1 MEERREE
8 KFLSEGSE
16 RQAHRYIL
24 KKTRSIIG
32 EVGCQK
38 NQNFG
43 ETPYVLMYTLFR
55 NFWSVLSSG
64 MSLEKRDCELAC
76 RFSPQVILK
85 R

>member
-43 ETPYVLMYTLFR
+43 E
-55 NFWSVLSSG
+55 
-64 MSLEKRDCELAC
+64 
-76 RFSPQVILK
+76 SPNSNVHPF
-85 R
+85 

>member
-38 NQNFG
+38 IQNFG
-43 ETPYVLMYTLFR
+43 ETPDSNVHPFQKFWKCLEFR
-55 NFWSVLSSG
+55 N
-64 MSLEKRDCELAC
+64 E
-76 RFSPQVILK
+76 P
-85 R
+85 

>member
-43 ETPYVLMYTLFR
+43 ETLYVFINVHFFQKFWECAEFR
-55 NFWSVLSSG
+55 N
-64 MSLEKRDCELAC
+64 EL
-76 RFSPQVILK
+76 
-85 R
+85 